1 MLEIVIAF
9 CLFVGGGVVGY
20 IITPKAQIYNITNIQ
35 TQTQESYQK
44 TFVVQGQITIVDT
57 KTNLNINVKDLTN
70 LIEKFI
76 ITNYSETNFTNKTGG
91 MK

>member
-1 MLEIVIAF
+1 MLEIVIAV
-9 CLFVGGGVVGY
+9 CLFLSGGFVGY
-20 IITPKAQIYNITNIQ
+20 LITPKTKIYNVTNIQ

-91 MK
+91 IK